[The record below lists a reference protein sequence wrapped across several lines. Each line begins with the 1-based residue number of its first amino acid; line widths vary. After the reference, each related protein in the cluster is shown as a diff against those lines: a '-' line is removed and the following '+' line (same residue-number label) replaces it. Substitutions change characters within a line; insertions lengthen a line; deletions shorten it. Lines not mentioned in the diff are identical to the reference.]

1 MRADNTAHLAL
12 STRFRSEQARDRAIE
27 AIRRLD
33 HDGHH
38 VTVAAVSRV
47 AGVSRSFIY
56 RHHELRAE
64 IDRLRETPAAAGQ
77 RLPSQIRGSE
87 DSQQAR
93 ADALRSEIA
102 RLSEENRWLRQ
113 QAEALLGQRR
123 AAPRDDAARR
133 WRPAPERGLAIPQ

>member
-1 MRADNTAHLAL
+1 MRADNTAHLAR
-12 STRFRSEQARDRAIE
+12 SARSRSEQARDRAAE

-56 RHHELRAE
+56 RHDEVRTE
-64 IDRLRETPAAAGQ
+64 IDRLGETRPAPDHA
-77 RLPSQIRGSE
+77 LPSRLRATE
-87 DSQQAR
+87 DSQRAR
-93 ADALRSEIA
+93 TDALRSEIA

-123 AAPRDDAARR
+123 AAPPDDAARR
-133 WRPAPERGLAIPQ
+133 

>member
-12 STRFRSEQARDRAIE
+12 STRLRSEQARDRTVE

-38 VTVAAVSRV
+38 VTVVAVSRV

-56 RHHELRAE
+56 RHDELRAE
-64 IDRLRETPAAAGQ
+64 IGRLRETPPAADHS
-77 RLPSQIRGSE
+77 LPSRLRASE
-87 DSQQAR
+87 ASQHAR

-102 RLSEENRWLRQ
+102 RLSDENRWLRQ

-123 AAPRDDAARR
+123 ANPPDN
-133 WRPAPERGLAIPQ
+133 PAGR

>member
-12 STRFRSEQARDRAIE
+12 STRFRSEQARDRAVA

-38 VTVAAVSRV
+38 VTVAAVSRL

-64 IDRLRETPAAAGQ
+64 IDRLQETRPAADH
-77 RLPSQIRGSE
+77 LPSRLRASE
-87 DSQQAR
+87 DSQHAR
-93 ADALRSEIA
+93 ADALRAEIA
-102 RLSEENRWLRQ
+102 RLTDENRWLRQ
-113 QAEALLGQRR
+113 QAETLLGQRR
-123 AAPRDDAARR
+123 AAPRDDVTRR
-133 WRPAPERGLAIPQ
+133 

>member
-1 MRADNTAHLAL
+1 METAPKMRVDNTAHLAR
-12 STRFRSEQARDRAIE
+12 STRFRSEQARDRAVE

-38 VTVAAVSRV
+38 VTVAAVSRL

-56 RHHELRAE
+56 RHDELRSE
-64 IDRLRETPAAAGQ
+64 IDRLGEALPAAGHP
-77 RLPSQIRGSE
+77 LPSRLRASV
-87 DSQQAR
+87 DSQHAR

-123 AAPRDDAARR
+123 AAPSDDAARR
-133 WRPAPERGLAIPQ
+133 

>member
-12 STRFRSEQARDRAIE
+12 STRFRSEQARDRAVE

-38 VTVAAVSRV
+38 VTVATVSRL

-56 RHHELRAE
+56 RHDELRSE
-64 IDRLRETPAAAGQ
+64 IDRLGEARPAADHP
-77 RLPSQIRGSE
+77 LPSRLRASE
-87 DSQQAR
+87 DSQHAR

-102 RLSEENRWLRQ
+102 RLSDENRWLRQ

-123 AAPRDDAARR
+123 AAPPDDAARR
-133 WRPAPERGLAIPQ
+133 